1 MHQRMYCVLGV
12 SRCASP
18 CMKKIVCAM
27 SLPAPAQVHKLP
39 TMFFTGS
46 ADASKPAAH
55 FTGLMPESVI
65 QDMCQNRSKFL
76 GTDIRKALSI

>member
-1 MHQRMYCVLGV
+1 MCAV
-12 SRCASP
+12 S
-18 CMKKIVCAM
+18 
-27 SLPAPAQVHKLP
+27 PAPAQVHKLP
-39 TMFFTGS
+39 TLYFTGP
-46 ADASKPAAH
+46 DASKPAAH